1 MTRYKLKLELPLSTS
16 SKTLVYQTK
25 DGAIKLKTDSDQEN
39 VWASQAQI
47 VELFKI
53 DQSVASRHI
62 KNVFKDGEV
71 DEKSNM
77 QKMHIAKSD
86 KPVAFYS
93 LDVILS
99 VGYRTNSKVAIEF
112 RKWATR
118 TLKSYITEGVV
129 IDKKRV
135 AKNYEKFTKTLDEIK
150 LLVTQENNF
159 NSTSVIDL
167 VKGFAETWL
176 SLDAYDKDR
185 LTTSNVTKRNVSVSS
200 DELKS
205 GINELKIDLI
215 RKGEATEIF
224 ANERTKGVLEGIVG
238 NVMQSFDGADL
249 YESLEEK
256 AAHLFYFIVKNH
268 PFTDGNKRSGAFA
281 FIWFLQKFSLIDINK
296 IDPQTLTALTLLI
309 AESNP
314 KDKEKMVGLVM
325 MLLENAKEKFP
336 ILRPFKFEHKNEQF
350 FKSYPEQ
357 NRSSNK
363 RKK

>member
-1 MTRYKLKLELPLSTS
+1 MTRYKLKLKLPLATS

-77 QKMHIAKSD
+77 QKMHIANSD

-118 TLKSYITEGVV
+118 TLKSFINEGVV

-135 AKNYEKFTKTLDEIK
+135 AKNYEKFIKTIDEIK
-150 LLVTQENNF
+150 LLVTHKDNF
-159 NSTSVIDL
+159 NSSSVIDL

-176 SLDAYDKDR
+176 SLDAYDKNR
-185 LTTSNVTKRNVSVSS
+185 LTSSKVTKRNVFVSS
-200 DELKS
+200 DELRS

-224 ANERTKGVLEGIVG
+224 ANEKTKDALEGIVG
-238 NVMQSFDGADL
+238 NIMQSFDGTDL
-249 YESLEEK
+249 YKSLEEK
-256 AAHLFYFIVKNH
+256 AVHLFYFIVKNH

-281 FIWFLQKFSLIDINK
+281 FIWFLNKFSLIDINK
-296 IDPQTLTALTLLI
+296 IDTQTLTALTILI

-314 KDKEKMVGLVM
+314 KDKDKIIGLVM
-325 MLLENAKEKFP
+325 ILLENAKEKFP
-336 ILRPFKFEHKNEQF
+336 IFMPFKFEHKKENF
-350 FKSYPEQ
+350 FKSYPKQ
-357 NRSSNK
+357 IRRNK
-363 RKK
+363 NKK